1 MHLYEGVII
10 LVVFLLIVIIII
22 LAPGLVGI
30 AALGTIGVG
39 AYFAP
44 LILIS
49 IVGGLVLYFVEKNC
63 TESREDIIYHQA
75 QQAITD
81 KYAAFTIV
89 CFQLAGGNDICCNRQ
104 QLINFDSNC
113 YAEGTSSIY
122 RTRTNLQ
129 DLCDALG
136 IKHEDAKYSYE
147 KGKQHCQ
154 NDIKWYEGNFINKLC
169 SVNNTTPK
177 DEYSS
182 LLKYDPALCEKI
194 KGLLNLNENGY
205 KKEH

>member
-1 MHLYEGVII
+1 MYLYEGVTI

-49 IVGGLVLYFVEKNC
+49 IVGGLAIYFVEKNC

-75 QQAITD
+75 QQAIAD

-89 CFQLAGGNDICCNRQ
+89 CLQLAGKNDIYCYDR
-104 QLINFDSNC
+104 QLIKFKSNG

-122 RTRTNLQ
+122 PINLQ
-129 DLCDALG
+129 YLCDALG
-136 IKHEDAKYSYE
+136 IKYENAKHSYE
-147 KGKQHCQ
+147 TGKQHCQ
-154 NDIKWYEGNFINKLC
+154 SDIKWYEGNFFNKLC

-177 DEYSS
+177 DEYDSPFERF
-182 LLKYDPALCEKI
+182 DPALCEKI
-194 KGLLNLNENGY
+194 KDLLNLDEDGY
-205 KKEH
+205 KKWH